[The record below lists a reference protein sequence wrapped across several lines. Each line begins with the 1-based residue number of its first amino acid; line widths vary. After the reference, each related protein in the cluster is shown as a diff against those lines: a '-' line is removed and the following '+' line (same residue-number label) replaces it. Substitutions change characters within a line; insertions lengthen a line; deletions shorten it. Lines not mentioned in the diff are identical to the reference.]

1 MISHSCQLLL
11 ILADWTVKYPLMR
24 DIVLLGAIIFF
35 LGLAFR
41 YPYAGLL
48 TWGWLTIMNPHM
60 LVYGFALGWP
70 FNFGVALVTLAAWFF
85 SREKM
90 RWPGDALPWLMA
102 ALVAWMT
109 FDSFFAVDGDWSW
122 PLWDRTVK
130 IYAFV
135 FLCLAMINN
144 KARIHAMVWIIVIS
158 IGFFGV
164 KGGIFT
170 IMKAGAY
177 HVYGPDNTIIS
188 DNNQLAL
195 AVVMV
200 LPLTYYLFEHTGNR
214 WLRFGIALTFPL
226 QIATVLGSYSRG
238 GLVALAVVLG
248 FFWLRSRRKLLH
260 LAVAAM
266 LVLGALQAMP
276 PAFFERVNSID
287 SVQTDESFQGRL
299 TAWSVA
305 YKYAVDHFP
314 LGAGFAGPQ
323 RKPVYNSYYPDA
335 ETHAA
340 HSIYFQVLGEHGFP
354 ALFIYLLIAALSLR
368 NTRMVVKR
376 CKDRPEMAWARD
388 LATMTEV
395 SLVGFYV
402 GGAALSMAYYD
413 GFLLLQA
420 FTSILR
426 GMTEPH
432 RMPAATIDDQ
442 PSGRSAPS
450 NRSTA
455 TASQRALLGG

>member
-1 MISHSCQLLL
+1 
-11 ILADWTVKYPLMR
+11 MR
-24 DIVLLGAIIFF
+24 DIVLLGAILFF

-41 YPYAGLL
+41 FPYAGAL

-60 LVYGFALGWP
+60 MVYGFALGWP
-70 FNFGVALVTLAAWFF
+70 FNFGVALVTVAAWLL
-85 SREKM
+85 SHEKR
-90 RWPGDALPWLMA
+90 RWPGDALPWLMVG
-102 ALVAWMT
+102 LVAWMT
-109 FDSFFAVDGDWSW
+109 FDSFFAVEPDWSW
-122 PLWDRTVK
+122 PLWDRTIK

-135 FLCLAMINN
+135 FLCLAMIHN
-144 KARIHAMVWIIVIS
+144 KARIHAMVWIMVIS
-158 IGFFGV
+158 IGFFGA

-170 IMKAGAY
+170 IMKGGAF

-195 AVVMV
+195 AVVMT
-200 LPLTYYLFEHTGNR
+200 LPLAYYLFQHTRSR
-214 WLRFGIALTFPL
+214 WLRICIGLTFPL

-260 LAVAAM
+260 LIIAAV
-266 LVLGALQAMP
+266 LVGGALQVMP

-287 SVQTDESFQGRL
+287 NVQADASVQGRL
-299 TAWSVA
+299 TAWNVA
-305 YKYAVDHFP
+305 YRFAVDHFP

-323 RKPVYNSYYPDA
+323 RRAVYNYYFPGA

-354 ALFIYLLIAALSLR
+354 GLILYLLIAGLSLR

-376 CKDRPEMAWARD
+376 CRGRPEMAWALD
-388 LATMTEV
+388 LATMVEV

-426 GMTEPH
+426 GMTGPGAL
-432 RMPAATIDDQ
+432 PVAATTEPVIT
-442 PSGRSAPS
+442 SARQS
-450 NRSTA
+450 R
-455 TASQRALLGG
+455 